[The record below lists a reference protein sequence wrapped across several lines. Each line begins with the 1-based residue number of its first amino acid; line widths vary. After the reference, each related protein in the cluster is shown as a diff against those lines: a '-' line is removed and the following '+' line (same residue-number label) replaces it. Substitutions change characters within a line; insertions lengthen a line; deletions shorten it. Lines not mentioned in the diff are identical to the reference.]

1 MPWQNFKVD
10 IKPTDQLAGTDNT
23 WCYSSQLSAVGF
35 PSLHK
40 LGAVFSCYPNILHG
54 QCVALL
60 VDNST
65 THRSHHYKLSSQ
77 LIFDQSCKANQGF
90 CGSSYL
96 SVCVRLCPPYQLHT
110 LLLLHTR
117 ATEQNLSRHYTI
129 YRAPHYQTIR
139 FIYRTSRFCF
149 KFGVALTPLYH
160 CLTGSAQRVQIF

>member
-1 MPWQNFKVD
+1 MLGVWQDTCNNINIPAYCLQQDFHPSINWAQCLAAIPIFYMASVWLC
-10 IKPTDQLAGTDNT
+10 QLII
-23 WCYSSQLSAVGF
+23 
-35 PSLHK
+35 PLHT
-40 LGAVFSCYPNILHG
+40 AHII
-54 QCVALL
+54 
-60 VDNST
+60 T
-65 THRSHHYKLSSQ
+65 KLSSQ

-96 SVCVRLCPPYQLHT
+96 SVCVRLCPPYQLYT

-117 ATEQNLSRHYTI
+117 TTEQNLSRYYTI
-129 YRAPHYQTIR
+129 YRASHYQTIR